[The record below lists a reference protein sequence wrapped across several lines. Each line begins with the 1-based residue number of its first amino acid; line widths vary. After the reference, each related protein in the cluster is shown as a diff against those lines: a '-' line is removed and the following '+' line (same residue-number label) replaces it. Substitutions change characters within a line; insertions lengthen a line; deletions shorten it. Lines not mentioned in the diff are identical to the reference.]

1 MALETT
7 DIGELR
13 RNPVLLKARTVAAN
27 AAEVNF
33 KYRWLILLGLI
44 LAAIM
49 EVLDTTIVN
58 VALPQMSG
66 NLGTTTQE
74 IAWVST
80 GYILSNVV
88 VLPMTAFLNAR
99 FGRRNYLAGSILL
112 FTIASFFCGTSHSL
126 GEIVFWR
133 ILQGAGGAA
142 LISTAQA
149 TLVQVFPPE
158 EQSIVQPLFLMGLV
172 VAPTLGPALG
182 GWITDSLSWSWCFY
196 INIPIGI
203 LAGTLVMLFLLDTE
217 APKSDEPIDWLG
229 IGLLA
234 VGLGSLQYVLEEG
247 QQEDWFNSN
256 FIVRLLIL
264 SLACLIALIV
274 WQLSPRNSHPV
285 VNLRLLKN
293 RSLTAGIILFIAV
306 GFGLYG
312 VTYLYPLMAQ
322 TLEGMSSLQTG
333 LALLPGGL
341 ATAFS
346 IVFCGVISTNP
357 KTNIDARL
365 LTLFGIG
372 LSIFAMWELGHLN
385 AQSGVSST
393 FWPMVIR
400 GCTIGFLFVPVNTL
414 AISSLSPKEVN
425 QGTGLLG
432 LARQLGGSIGLAIL
446 ATYLQNQI
454 AVNRAN
460 LVSYVNSGHTA
471 YTDQLNGL
479 TGVLVSG
486 GHSIVDAQHGALGL
500 IDQTINQQSAA
511 LSFNEAF
518 ILLMFINIIT
528 APSLLLL
535 RKVNGANNNAGAM
548 H

>member
-1 MALETT
+1 MAIETT
-7 DIGELR
+7 GSGDFAFE
-13 RNPVLLKARTVAAN
+13 NKKAVRVD
-27 AAEVNF
+27 AAEVNTKF
-33 KYRWLILLGLI
+33 RWLILLGLI

-99 FGRRNYLAGSILL
+99 FGRRNYLTASIIL
-112 FTIASFFCGTSHSL
+112 FTIASFFCGASHSL

-172 VAPTLGPALG
+172 VAPTVGPSLG
-182 GWITDSLSWSWCFY
+182 GWITDTMSWSWCFY

-203 LAGTLVMLFLLDTE
+203 LAGCLVMFFLHDTT

-247 QQEDWFNSN
+247 QQDDWFNSN
-256 FIVRLLIL
+256 FILRLFIL
-264 SLACLIALIV
+264 SLICLGVLV
-274 WQLSPRNSHPV
+274 YWQLHPRNTHPV
-285 VNLRLLKN
+285 VKLRLLKN

-357 KTNIDARL
+357 KTNVDARL

-372 LSIFAMWELGHLN
+372 LSICAMWALGHLN
-385 AQSGVSST
+385 AQSGVSAT
-393 FWPMVIR
+393 FWPMVMR
-400 GCTIGFLFVPVNTL
+400 GFTIGFLFVPVNTL
-414 AISSLSPKEVN
+414 AISSLTPEEVN

-454 AVNRAN
+454 EVNRAN
-460 LVSYVNSGHTA
+460 LVSYVNSGHQA
-471 YTDQLNGL
+471 FNDQLNGF
-479 TGVLVSG
+479 TGVLLSN
-486 GHSIVDAQHGALGL
+486 GHSLADAQHGALGL
-500 IDQTINQQSAA
+500 IDQSVNQQAAA

-535 RKVNGANNNAGAM
+535 RKVTGTVNAGAM